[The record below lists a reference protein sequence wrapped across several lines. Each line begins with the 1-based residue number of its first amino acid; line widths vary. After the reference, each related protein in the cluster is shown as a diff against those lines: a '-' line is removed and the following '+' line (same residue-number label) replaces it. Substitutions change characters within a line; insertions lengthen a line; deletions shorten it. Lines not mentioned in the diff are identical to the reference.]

1 VISHALARP
10 TTQRLML
17 GVLALVAAAS
27 IVGRSAEA
35 RAGAR
40 ATSVISAS
48 AALTV
53 RSTRF
58 GRILFDGSGRA
69 LYAFTRDRRGG
80 RSRCYGACAKAWPVY
95 FAKGR
100 LLGARAS
107 GTRSSAR
114 AGGATVGCRSPTTA
128 GRSTTTLGI
137 RSPARFS
144 ARTSTSSGA
153 PGWSCAR
160 PVSSCGSRPVALT
173 RPRPCGEGS
182 PLSASSLLRVGTSSR

>member
-100 LLGARAS
+100 LL
-107 GTRSSAR
+107 
-114 AGGATVGCRSPTTA
+114 AGKVRQSF
-128 GRSTTTLGI
+128 L
-137 RSPARFS
+137 
-144 ARTSTSSGA
+144 
-153 PGWSCAR
+153 
-160 PVSSCGSRPVALT
+160 
-173 RPRPCGEGS
+173 
-182 PLSASSLLRVGTSSR
+182 GTSRRRDGRLQVTYNGRPLYYYVGDKKPGQVLCQNLDEFGGTWLVVRPTGQLVR